1 MNKTPFKYQRWF
13 LRNTCFFVILFFV
26 PFAMFVLPESIEI
39 PLESLFRSIILI
51 IYILTNHFYF
61 KLTKHSKLFICEGYY
76 WVEDGTVFIE
86 TRKKTYSIDNV
97 ICIIG
102 KAVSFD
108 PYNKS
113 GKLTID
119 YNNKTLKLISIDDE
133 KVESFSDSGLYGL
146 FETIIENNPELKK
159 DNKLH
164 FWYSIEE

>member
-1 MNKTPFKYQRWF
+1 MNKIPFKYQRWF
-13 LRNTCFFVILFFV
+13 LRNTCFSVILFF
-26 PFAMFVLPESIEI
+26 ASLALCALEILTEI
-39 PLESLFRSIILI
+39 PIIILPSSMLAI
-51 IYILTNHFYF
+51 IICILTERFYF
-61 KLTKHSKLFICEGYY
+61 KHTKHSKWFICEGNY

-102 KAVSFD
+102 KTVSFD
-108 PYNKS
+108 RYNKS

-119 YNNKTLKLISIDDE
+119 YNNKTLKLISTEDE

-164 FWYSIEE
+164 FWYSI